1 MASAWLI
8 KRALAPWA
16 EPHACQDAL
25 ARSRARFLGHGEA
38 AGWCQATASPHLAAT
53 HSCSRQPTPT
63 LSIPHPLLR
72 QGPWSLSGTGP
83 PPASASSIRRRGHV
97 VLPDHAVL
105 PGPRSPPWAAQKP
118 LCRKC
123 PFKSRGICAS
133 YRGPG
138 TWSSLIQQVLSYRD
152 RLLMLSGKNNQKHLS
167 LAQQTRPPPSSPPTQ
182 PPGQPWR
189 LPKQQIGSCPF
200 QLNLPCG
207 SPGLHA
213 QTLRAPG
220 GLASARLSLSRCPSS
235 PLPLAHTPAQPVGL
249 LPPSLT
255 PLRTLPPAPP
265 AAPFPASSSCRPPAR
280 PKDPFQHPPLGRS
293 WPLGRVP
300 GFWLLLRAPAEGIYA
315 AFRPGVPGAWAG
327 IWFSAVQR
335 NFCNNGI
342 F

>member
-1 MASAWLI
+1 MPLPGAGPDSLAMARPLAGARPQPPRTWPPPTPAPGSPRPPSASPTPCSARARGASAG
-8 KRALAPWA
+8 
-16 EPHACQDAL
+16 Q
-25 ARSRARFLGHGEA
+25 ARLRPQLHLSEGV
-38 AGWCQATASPHLAAT
+38 ATWSSPGL
-53 HSCSRQPTPT
+53 
-63 LSIPHPLLR
+63 
-72 QGPWSLSGTGP
+72 
-83 PPASASSIRRRGHV
+83 
-97 VLPDHAVL
+97 AVL
-105 PGPRSPPWAAQKP
+105 PRPRSPPWAAQKP

-133 YRGPG
+133 CRRPG

-167 LAQQTRPPPSSPPTQ
+167 LAQQTRPPSSSPPTQ

-300 GFWLLLRAPAEGIYA
+300 GFWLLLRAPAEGTYA